1 MKSREQDRLA
11 VEARS
16 RANEAAYDGFNRK
29 LLNRWKVR
37 PVISDLGNGVTLCI
51 GAPVSSISVH
61 CEVLSVVHAMN
72 MPSVHAWSLL

>member
-37 PVISDLGNGVTLCI
+37 PFIS
-51 GAPVSSISVH
+51 
-61 CEVLSVVHAMN
+61 E
-72 MPSVHAWSLL
+72 